1 MNISN
6 NNPIVSSADPFTSAS
21 PAEVAQRQRIA
32 QAVRGLSQTNIFGE
46 NRELT
51 FTLDRN
57 SHRMV
62 IRVIDRETRETVA
75 QLPPEYVLRLAAT
88 VQQGP

>member
-6 NNPIVSSADPFTSAS
+6 SNPITPVDAYTSAS
-21 PAEVAQRQRIA
+21 PADVAQRQRLA
-32 QAVRGLSQTNIFGE
+32 QAVRSLSQTNIFGE

-75 QLPPEYVLRLAAT
+75 QLPPEYVLRMAAT
-88 VQQGP
+88 LQKGP